1 MKPHLAEMLLDINYR
16 GVADSFRKTHPFSED
31 IESTH
36 AILFNPRYDKWKK
49 LDAYRRWLSTGQP
62 CLFGKAAARNKNVF
76 ICLLEEHEILCMK
89 NGDDD
94 LRDTIQDH
102 RQVWKRYAL
111 DEPFSSFLVVL
122 LSKRLVNKEP
132 GDKLKEICRRLLE
145 LYMEVDTVRDDTI
158 LPQREYVFMRV
169 TGKESETKLLRFGT
183 LPNVFCAQGDK
194 RWWHDHRTPGGIMI
208 TSNALGHFE
217 YYRNGDG
224 AIGEK
229 EKAHALDNAMRTVH
243 NAYGNDRK
251 KRGLAHCPA
260 TRLAPLAGG
269 EPTPIRESSDLHK
282 YSPSHYEG
290 FFHTDHLVPSVFFS
304 KERDPKELKLYDDL
318 SFQYIYDSVGDPGD
332 HKELMTGAE
341 ANWYDVKRN
350 MDRLPDFVDP
360 EKTSTLTVAQHGKL
374 AHWLKERL
382 RDRLVHSPN

>member
-1 MKPHLAEMLLDINYR
+1 MKAHLAEMLLDINYH
-16 GVADSFRKTHPFSED
+16 GTADRFRTKHPFSED
-31 IESTH
+31 LESTQ

-62 CLFGKAAARNKNVF
+62 CLFGKAAAKNKNVF
-76 ICLLEEHEILCMK
+76 ICLLEEHEVLCMK

-94 LRDTIQDH
+94 LRATIQDH

-145 LYMEVDTVRDDTI
+145 LYMEVDKVNDDTI

-169 TGKESETKLLRFGT
+169 NGKESETKLLKFGT

-217 YYRNGDG
+217 YYRNGEG
-224 AIGEK
+224 TIGEK
-229 EKAHALDNAMRTVH
+229 EKTHALDNAMRTIK
-243 NAYGNDRK
+243 NAYGNDK
-251 KRGLAHCPA
+251 KRRGLVHCPA
-260 TRLAPLAGG
+260 TRLVPLAQG
-269 EPTPIRESSDLHK
+269 ETTPIRETSDLHK
-282 YSPSHYEG
+282 YAPSHYEG
-290 FFHTDHLVPSVFFS
+290 FFHTDHLIPSVFFS
-304 KERDPKELKLYDDL
+304 RERDPEELKLYDNL
-318 SFQYIYDSVGDPGD
+318 SFQYIYDPEGDPID
-332 HKELMTGAE
+332 HKELMTGVE
-341 ANWYDVKRN
+341 ATWYDVKRN
-350 MDRLPDFVDP
+350 MDRLPDFADP
-360 EKTSTLTVAQHGKL
+360 EKTGKLTTVQHGRL
-374 AHWLKERL
+374 ARWLENRL
-382 RDRLVHSPN
+382 KDRLVP